1 MVAKVQQLKTYE
13 IFFDG
18 ALEYSMELFWGSV
31 MYEGLSP
38 SLWSQNNSLLNI
50 VRKHEIHYTDKFCSY

>member
-18 ALEYSMELFWGSV
+18 ALEYSTELFWGSV
-31 MYEGLSP
+31 MYEGLS
-38 SLWSQNNSLLNI
+38 SQFMES
-50 VRKHEIHYTDKFCSY
+50 E